1 MNKIGFQYCICQLS
15 RKLAVCFLATVIGIG
30 LAACSNNKESDSKD
44 ILEQEGMPEYLYEG
58 TAVVFSTMSPL
69 MFGYFKVTGL
79 GEGQWAASEGDGA
92 IIAPGFSQS
101 TFQYEVTSENTAKLS
116 CQNYQA
122 VSQRRYNITVYL
134 TFETATE
141 GTYVMNDMAL
151 GTTSSYTTKGTFE
164 IKYAES

>member
-1 MNKIGFQYCICQLS
+1 
-15 RKLAVCFLATVIGIG
+15 
-30 LAACSNNKESDSKD
+30 
-44 ILEQEGMPEYLYEG
+44 MPEYLYEG

-92 IIAPGFSQS
+92 VIAPGFSQS

>member
-1 MNKIGFQYCICQLS
+1 MRMTKFY
-15 RKLAVCFLATVIGIG
+15 AWV
-30 LAACSNNKESDSKD
+30 LAAAMAVAGFAGCTDEENDNNGEGTKEPT
-44 ILEQEGMPEYLYEG
+44 EQEGMPEYLYEG

-79 GEGQWAASEGDGA
+79 GEGQWAASEGNGA
-92 IIAPGFSQS
+92 VIAPGFSQS